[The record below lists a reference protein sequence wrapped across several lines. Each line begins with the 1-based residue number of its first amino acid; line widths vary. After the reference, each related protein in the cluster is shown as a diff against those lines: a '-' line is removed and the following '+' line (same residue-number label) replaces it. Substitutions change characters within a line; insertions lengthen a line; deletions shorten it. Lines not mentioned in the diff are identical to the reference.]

1 MDERILLIILIVCL
15 LIFLINYCTMDERA
29 TRFEERVKRLDS
41 EMIELQKKIAS
52 YENEKGDNE

>member
-1 MDERILLIILIVCL
+1 MNERILIITLIVGIL
-15 LIFLINYCTMDERA
+15 MFLIDYCTMDERA

-41 EMIELQKKIAS
+41 EMIALQKKIAS

>member
-1 MDERILLIILIVCL
+1 MDERILIITLIVGIL
-15 LIFLINYCTMDERA
+15 MFLIDYCTMDERA